1 MTTVHAL
8 DSARQPYTLEL
19 AAHHFHVVA
28 LRSTDHMQQTCFA
41 EPADRTHTELSQPCR
56 ARTDGSSGSPSCA
69 AASAYRLARTMMRS
83 MQPRRTQLAVSVGTD
98 GPRPEVAITV
108 GARRRCNSRAV
119 RTLQDV

>member
-41 EPADRTHTELSQPCR
+41 EPADPYAHRVVTAVQGPHR
-56 ARTDGSSGSPSCA
+56 
-69 AASAYRLARTMMRS
+69 RLQRF
-83 MQPRRTQLAVSVGTD
+83 
-98 GPRPEVAITV
+98 TV
-108 GARRRCNSRAV
+108 LRGG
-119 RTLQDV
+119 